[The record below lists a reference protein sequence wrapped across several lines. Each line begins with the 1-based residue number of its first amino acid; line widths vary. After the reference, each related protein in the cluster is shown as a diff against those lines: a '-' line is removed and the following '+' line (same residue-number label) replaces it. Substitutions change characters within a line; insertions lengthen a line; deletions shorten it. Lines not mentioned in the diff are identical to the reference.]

1 MSVRRLAPDSIQ
13 PASFAFSPANENWI
27 DQQIAKYPAG
37 RQASAVI
44 PLLWRAQ
51 EQEGW
56 VSRAVIETVAKRLG
70 MAPMRV
76 LEVATFYTMFNLQ
89 PVGEYFVQLCGT
101 TPCALRGAEA
111 LKKVCAE
118 VIGPQSTV
126 TADGKL
132 SWLEVECLGAC
143 CNAPMAQIN
152 VDYYEDLTPA
162 NFRQLLDDLRH
173 GRPVK
178 PGPQN
183 DRTGSAPEG
192 GPDTLNDKALYDG
205 SMIGA
210 GAWQKRILDQRSA
223 AAEAAAAKA
232 AAEVEARKAAE
243 AEAKKAE
250 ATPAAVAE
258 KPATE
263 TAAAGRPKPSA
274 PGQPSNAANDTPAA
288 KGKVDR
294 KDVAE
299 AAKPAATQ
307 SKLAATQ
314 SKPAAAEGKPAVDE
328 SKPELLTAA
337 RGGKGDD
344 LELIWGVG
352 PKLAKML
359 NEMGVWHFDQIAK
372 WTAEELAWVDSRLT
386 GFKGRAGRDDW
397 VAQSK
402 KLAAGWRPES
412 QLGDKPGQ

>member
-1 MSVRRLAPDSIQ
+1 MSVRRLAPDPVQ
-13 PASFAFSPANENWI
+13 PASFAFTPANENWI
-27 DQQIAKYPAG
+27 DQQIAKYPEG

-44 PLLWRAQ
+44 PLLWKAQ

-56 VSRAVIETVAKRLG
+56 VSRAVIETVARRLG

-111 LKKVCAE
+111 LKKVCE
-118 VIGPQSTV
+118 DVIGPQSTV

-173 GRPVK
+173 GRPTK

-183 DRTGSAPEG
+183 GRIGSEPEG
-192 GPDTLNDKALYDG
+192 GPQTLTDKALYDG

-210 GAWQKRILDQRSA
+210 GDWQNRIAEQRKA

-232 AAEVEARKAAE
+232 AAEAEAKKAAE

-250 ATPAAVAE
+250 ATSAAVAE
-258 KPATE
+258 KPASE
-263 TAAAGRPKPSA
+263 TAAAGRPKPSEPA
-274 PGQPSNAANDTPAA
+274 QPSSAAQDTPSA
-288 KGKVDR
+288 D
-294 KDVAE
+294 
-299 AAKPAATQ
+299 
-307 SKLAATQ
+307 
-314 SKPAAAEGKPAVDE
+314 GKPKTTRSRA
-328 SKPELLTAA
+328 KTA
-337 RGGKGDD
+337 K
-344 LELIWGVG
+344 
-352 PKLAKML
+352 
-359 NEMGVWHFDQIAK
+359 
-372 WTAEELAWVDSRLT
+372 S
-386 GFKGRAGRDDW
+386 
-397 VAQSK
+397 
-402 KLAAGWRPES
+402 
-412 QLGDKPGQ
+412 GDKPAE

>member
-1 MSVRRLAPDSIQ
+1 MSVRRLAPDQVQ
-13 PASFAFSPANENWI
+13 PVSFAFTPANENWA
-27 DQQIAKYPAG
+27 DEQIAKYPQG
-37 RQASAVI
+37 RQASAVV
-44 PLLWRAQ
+44 PLLWKAQ
-51 EQEGW
+51 EQHDGW
-56 VSRAVIETVAKRLG
+56 LPRAAIEQVARKLG

-76 LEVATFYTMFNLQ
+76 MEVATFYTMFNLQ

-111 LKKVCAE
+111 LKKVCEE

-152 VDYYEDLTPA
+152 VDYYEDLTPDS
-162 NFRQLLDDLRH
+162 FRKLLDDLRH
-173 GRPVK
+173 GRPVA

-183 DRTGSAPEG
+183 GRTGSEPEG
-192 GPDTLNDKALYDG
+192 GPQTLTDKALYDG

-210 GAWQKRILDQRSA
+210 GDWQKRVTEQRKA

-232 AAEVEARKAAE
+232 AAEAEAKKAAE
-243 AEAKKAE
+243 AEAKKVE
-250 ATPAAVAE
+250 ATPAAVAA
-258 KPATE
+258 KPASE

-274 PGQPSNAANDTPAA
+274 PAQPSNAAKDTPAA
-288 KGKVDR
+288 KGKVEK
-294 KDVAE
+294 KDVAASAK
-299 AAKPAATQ
+299 AAREPAPSSTVA
-307 SKLAATQ
+307 
-314 SKPAAAEGKPAVDE
+314 E
-328 SKPELLTAA
+328 SKPELLSAA

-359 NEMGVWHFDQIAK
+359 NEMGIWHYDQIAT
-372 WTAEELAWVDSRLT
+372 WTPAELAWVDARLT
-386 GFKGRAGRDDW
+386 GFKGRAVRDDW
-397 VAQSK
+397 IAQSK
-402 KLAAGWRPES
+402 KLATGWRPES
-412 QLGDKPGQ
+412 KLGDKPAE

>member
-1 MSVRRLAPDSIQ
+1 MSVRRLAPDPIQ

-27 DQQIAKYPAG
+27 DQQIAKYPEG

-44 PLLWRAQ
+44 PLLWKAQ

-111 LKKVCAE
+111 LKKVCE
-118 VIGPQSTV
+118 DVIGPQSTV

-162 NFRQLLDDLRH
+162 NFRQLLDDLRN
-173 GRPVK
+173 GRATK

-183 DRTGSAPEG
+183 GRTGSEPEG
-192 GPDTLNDKALYDG
+192 GPQTLTDKALYDG

-210 GAWQKRILDQRSA
+210 GDWQKRIVEQRKA

-232 AAEVEARKAAE
+232 AAEAEAKKAAE

-258 KPATE
+258 KPASE
-263 TAAAGRPKPSA
+263 TA
-274 PGQPSNAANDTPAA
+274 AA
-288 KGKVDR
+288 KGKVEK

-299 AAKPAATQ
+299 AA
-307 SKLAATQ
+307 
-314 SKPAAAEGKPAVDE
+314 KPAVDE
-328 SKPELLTAA
+328 SKPELLAAA

-352 PKLAKML
+352 PKLGKML
-359 NEMGVWHFDQIAK
+359 NEMGVWHYDQIAK
-372 WTAEELAWVDSRLT
+372 WTPAELAWVDARLT
-386 GFKGRAGRDDW
+386 GFKGRAERDDW
-397 VAQSK
+397 IAQSK
-402 KLAAGWRPES
+402 KLATGWRPES
-412 QLGDKPGQ
+412 KLGDKPAE

>member
-1 MSVRRLAPDSIQ
+1 MSVRRLAPDPVQ
-13 PASFAFSPANENWI
+13 PASFAFTAANENWI
-27 DQQIAKYPAG
+27 VQQIAKYPEG

-44 PLLWRAQ
+44 PLLWKAQ

-89 PVGEYFVQLCGT
+89 PVGEFFVQLCGT

-111 LKKVCAE
+111 LKKVCE
-118 VIGPQSTV
+118 DVIGPQSTV

-162 NFRQLLDDLRH
+162 NFRQLLEDLRN
-173 GRPVK
+173 GRPTK

-183 DRTGSAPEG
+183 GRTGSEPEG
-192 GPDTLNDKALYDG
+192 GPNTLTDKALYDG

-210 GAWQKRILDQRSA
+210 GDWQKRVAEQRKA

-232 AAEVEARKAAE
+232 AAEAEAKKAAE

-250 ATPAAVAE
+250 AI
-258 KPATE
+258 
-263 TAAAGRPKPSA
+263 
-274 PGQPSNAANDTPAA
+274 PAA
-288 KGKVDR
+288 KT
-294 KDVAE
+294 
-299 AAKPAATQ
+299 AK
-307 SKLAATQ
+307 S
-314 SKPAAAEGKPAVDE
+314 
-328 SKPELLTAA
+328 
-337 RGGKGDD
+337 
-344 LELIWGVG
+344 
-352 PKLAKML
+352 
-359 NEMGVWHFDQIAK
+359 
-372 WTAEELAWVDSRLT
+372 
-386 GFKGRAGRDDW
+386 
-397 VAQSK
+397 
-402 KLAAGWRPES
+402 
-412 QLGDKPGQ
+412 GDKPAK

>member
-1 MSVRRLAPDSIQ
+1 MSVRRLAPDPIQ
-13 PASFAFSPANENWI
+13 PASFAFTAANENWI
-27 DQQIAKYPAG
+27 DQQIAKYPEG

-111 LKKVCAE
+111 LKKVCEE

-152 VDYYEDLTPA
+152 VDYYEDLNPDS
-162 NFRQLLDDLRH
+162 FRKLLDDLRH
-173 GRPVK
+173 GRPTK
-178 PGPQN
+178 PGPQ
-183 DRTGSAPEG
+183 DGRIGSAPAG
-192 GPDTLNDKALYDG
+192 GPDTLKDPALYNG

-210 GAWQKRILDQRSA
+210 GDWQKRILEQRKA

-232 AAEVEARKAAE
+232 AAEAEAKKAAE

-250 ATPAAVAE
+250 ATPTAVAA

-263 TAAAGRPKPSA
+263 TTAAGRPKPSA
-274 PGQPSNAANDTPAA
+274 PAQPSSAANDTPAA
-288 KGKVDR
+288 KGKVDK
-294 KDVAE
+294 KDVVE
-299 AAKPAATQ
+299 AA
-307 SKLAATQ
+307 
-314 SKPAAAEGKPAVDE
+314 KPAVDE
-328 SKPELLTAA
+328 SKPELLTTA

-359 NEMGVWHFDQIAK
+359 NEMGVWHYDQIAK
-372 WTAEELAWVDSRLT
+372 WTPAELAWVDARLT
-386 GFKGRAGRDDW
+386 GFKGRALRDDW
-397 VAQSK
+397 IAQSK
-402 KLAAGWRPES
+402 KLATGWRPES
-412 QLGDKPGQ
+412 KLGDKPAE

>member
-1 MSVRRLAPDSIQ
+1 MSVRRLAPDPVQ
-13 PASFAFSPANENWI
+13 PASFAFTAANENWI
-27 DQQIAKYPAG
+27 DQQIAKYPEG

-44 PLLWRAQ
+44 PLLWKAQ

-56 VSRAVIETVAKRLG
+56 VSRAVIETVARRLG

-89 PVGEYFVQLCGT
+89 PVGEFFVQLCGT

-111 LKKVCAE
+111 LKKVCE
-118 VIGPQSTV
+118 DVIGPQSTV

-162 NFRQLLDDLRH
+162 NFRQLLDDLRN
-173 GRPVK
+173 GRPTQ

-183 DRTGSAPEG
+183 GRTGSEPEG
-192 GPDTLNDKALYDG
+192 GPQTLTDKALYDG

-210 GAWQKRILDQRSA
+210 GDWQKRIAEQRKA

-232 AAEVEARKAAE
+232 AAEAEAKKAAE

-250 ATPAAVAE
+250 ATAAAVAE

-263 TAAAGRPKPSA
+263 TAAAARP
-274 PGQPSNAANDTPAA
+274 QPSSPAQPSSAANDTPAA
-288 KGKVDR
+288 KGKVEN

-299 AAKPAATQ
+299 AAKPATADN
-307 SKLAATQ
+307 
-314 SKPAAAEGKPAVDE
+314 KPAAAQTAPAPAAAAE

-352 PKLAKML
+352 PKLARML
-359 NEMGVWHFDQIAK
+359 NEMGVWHYDQIAK
-372 WTAEELAWVDSRLT
+372 WTPAELAWVDARLT
-386 GFKGRAGRDDW
+386 GFKGRALRDDW
-397 VAQSK
+397 IAQSK
-402 KLAAGWRPES
+402 KLATGWRPES
-412 QLGDKPGQ
+412 KLGDKPAE

>member
-1 MSVRRLAPDSIQ
+1 MSVRRLAPDPVQ
-13 PASFAFSPANENWI
+13 PASFAFTAANENWI

-44 PLLWRAQ
+44 PLLWKAQ

-111 LKKVCAE
+111 LKKVCE
-118 VIGPQSTV
+118 DVIGPQSTV

-162 NFRQLLDDLRH
+162 NFRQLLDDLRN
-173 GRPVK
+173 GRAVK

-183 DRTGSAPEG
+183 GRTGSEPEG
-192 GPDTLNDKALYDG
+192 GPQTLTDKALYDG

-210 GAWQKRILDQRSA
+210 GDWQKRIGEQRKA

-232 AAEVEARKAAE
+232 AAEAEAKKAAE

-258 KPATE
+258 KPASE
-263 TAAAGRPKPSA
+263 TAAAARPKPSEPA
-274 PGQPSNAANDTPAA
+274 QPSSAANDTPAA
-288 KGKVDR
+288 KGKVEK

-299 AAKPAATQ
+299 AAKPAVAT
-307 SKLAATQ
+307 K
-314 SKPAAAEGKPAVDE
+314 AEPAVEE

-337 RGGKGDD
+337 RGGEGDD

-352 PKLAKML
+352 PKLAEML
-359 NEMGVWHFDQIAK
+359 NEMGIWHYDQIAK
-372 WTAEELAWVDSRLT
+372 WTPAELAWVDARLT
-386 GFKGRAGRDDW
+386 GFKGRAVRDDW
-397 VAQSK
+397 IAQSK
-402 KLAAGWRPES
+402 KLATGWRPES
-412 QLGDKPGQ
+412 KLGDKPAE

>member
-1 MSVRRLAPDSIQ
+1 
-13 PASFAFSPANENWI
+13 
-27 DQQIAKYPAG
+27 
-37 RQASAVI
+37 
-44 PLLWRAQ
+44 
-51 EQEGW
+51 
-56 VSRAVIETVAKRLG
+56 

-89 PVGEYFVQLCGT
+89 PVGEFFVQLCGT

-111 LKKVCAE
+111 LKKVCE
-118 VIGPQSTV
+118 DVIGPQSTV

-162 NFRQLLDDLRH
+162 NFRQLLDDLRN
-173 GRPVK
+173 GRAVK

-183 DRTGSAPEG
+183 GRTGSEPEG
-192 GPDTLNDKALYDG
+192 GPQTLTDKALYDG

-210 GAWQKRILDQRSA
+210 GDWQQRIAEQRKA

-232 AAEVEARKAAE
+232 AAEAEAKKAAE

-263 TAAAGRPKPSA
+263 TAAAARP
-274 PGQPSNAANDTPAA
+274 QPSSPAQPSSAANDTPAA
-288 KGKVDR
+288 KGKVEK

-299 AAKPAATQ
+299 AAKPAAP
-307 SKLAATQ
+307 ATV
-314 SKPAAAEGKPAVDE
+314 PAAE

-352 PKLAKML
+352 PKLGRML
-359 NEMGVWHFDQIAK
+359 NEMGVWHYDQIAK
-372 WTAEELAWVDSRLT
+372 WTPAELAWVDARLT
-386 GFKGRAGRDDW
+386 GFKGRALRDDW
-397 VAQSK
+397 IAQSK
-402 KLAAGWRPES
+402 KLATGWRPES
-412 QLGDKPGQ
+412 KLGDKPAE

>member
-1 MSVRRLAPDSIQ
+1 MSVRRLAPDPVQ
-13 PASFAFSPANENWI
+13 PASFAFTAANENWI
-27 DQQIAKYPAG
+27 DQQIAKYPEG

-44 PLLWRAQ
+44 PLLWKAQ

-56 VSRAVIETVAKRLG
+56 VSRAVIETVARRLG

-76 LEVATFYTMFNLQ
+76 LEVATFYTMFKLQ
-89 PVGEYFVQLCGT
+89 PVGEFFVQLCGT

-111 LKKVCAE
+111 LKKVCE
-118 VIGPQSTV
+118 DVIGPQSTV

-162 NFRQLLDDLRH
+162 NFRQLLDDLRN
-173 GRPVK
+173 GRATK

-183 DRTGSAPEG
+183 GRTGSEPEG
-192 GPDTLNDKALYDG
+192 GPQTLTDKALYDG

-210 GAWQKRILDQRSA
+210 GDWQKRVAEQRKA

-232 AAEVEARKAAE
+232 AAE

-250 ATPAAVAE
+250 ATPAAVAA
-258 KPATE
+258 KPASE
-263 TAAAGRPKPSA
+263 TAAAGRP
-274 PGQPSNAANDTPAA
+274 QPSSPAQPSSAANDTPAA
-288 KGKVDR
+288 NGKVQSR
-294 KDVAE
+294 DVAE
-299 AAKPAATQ
+299 AAKPAAAD
-307 SKLAATQ
+307 KLPAT
-314 SKPAAAEGKPAVDE
+314 DE
-328 SKPELLTAA
+328 NKPELLTAA
-337 RGGKGDD
+337 RGGQGDD
-344 LELIWGVG
+344 LGLIWGIG

-372 WTAEELAWVDSRLT
+372 WTPAELAWVDARLT
-386 GFKGRAGRDDW
+386 GFKGRALRDDW

-402 KLAAGWRPES
+402 KLATGWRPES
-412 QLGDKPGQ
+412 KLGDKPAE

>member
-1 MSVRRLAPDSIQ
+1 MSVRRLAPDPVQ
-13 PASFAFSPANENWI
+13 PASFAFTAANENWI
-27 DQQIAKYPAG
+27 VQQIAKYPEG

-44 PLLWRAQ
+44 PLLWKAQ

-56 VSRAVIETVAKRLG
+56 VSRAVIETVARRLG

-111 LKKVCAE
+111 LKKVCE
-118 VIGPQSTV
+118 DVIGPQSTV

-162 NFRQLLDDLRH
+162 NFRQLLDDLRN
-173 GRPVK
+173 GRPTK

-183 DRTGSAPEG
+183 DRTGSEPEG
-192 GPDTLNDKALYDG
+192 GPQTLTDKALYDG

-210 GAWQKRILDQRSA
+210 GDWQKRVLEQRKA

-232 AAEVEARKAAE
+232 AAEAEAKKAAE

-258 KPATE
+258 KPASE
-263 TAAAGRPKPSA
+263 TAAAGRPQPSSPA
-274 PGQPSNAANDTPAA
+274 QPSNAAKDTPAA
-288 KGKVDR
+288 KGKVET

-299 AAKPAATQ
+299 AAKTAT
-307 SKLAATQ
+307 
-314 SKPAAAEGKPAVDE
+314 DE

-344 LELIWGVG
+344 LELIRGVG

-359 NEMGVWHFDQIAK
+359 NEMGVWHYDQIAR
-372 WTAEELAWVDSRLT
+372 WTPAELAWVDARLT
-386 GFKGRAGRDDW
+386 GFKGRALRDDW
-397 VAQSK
+397 IAQSK
-402 KLAAGWRPES
+402 KLATGWRPES
-412 QLGDKPGQ
+412 KLGDKPAE

>member
-1 MSVRRLAPDSIQ
+1 MSVRRLAPDPVQ
-13 PASFAFSPANENWI
+13 PASFAFTPANENWI
-27 DQQIAKYPAG
+27 DQQIANYPAG

-44 PLLWRAQ
+44 PLLWKAQ

-76 LEVATFYTMFNLQ
+76 MEVATFYTMFNLQ

-111 LKKVCAE
+111 LKKVCE
-118 VIGPQSTV
+118 DVIGPQSTV

-162 NFRQLLDDLRH
+162 NFRQLLEDLRN
-173 GRPVK
+173 GRPTK

-183 DRTGSAPEG
+183 GRTGSEPEG
-192 GPDTLNDKALYDG
+192 GPNTLTDKALYDG

-210 GAWQKRILDQRSA
+210 GDWQKRVAEQRKA

-232 AAEVEARKAAE
+232 AAEAEAKKAAE

-250 ATPAAVAE
+250 AI
-258 KPATE
+258 
-263 TAAAGRPKPSA
+263 
-274 PGQPSNAANDTPAA
+274 PAA
-288 KGKVDR
+288 KT
-294 KDVAE
+294 
-299 AAKPAATQ
+299 AK
-307 SKLAATQ
+307 S
-314 SKPAAAEGKPAVDE
+314 
-328 SKPELLTAA
+328 
-337 RGGKGDD
+337 
-344 LELIWGVG
+344 
-352 PKLAKML
+352 
-359 NEMGVWHFDQIAK
+359 
-372 WTAEELAWVDSRLT
+372 
-386 GFKGRAGRDDW
+386 
-397 VAQSK
+397 
-402 KLAAGWRPES
+402 
-412 QLGDKPGQ
+412 GDKPAK

>member
-1 MSVRRLAPDSIQ
+1 MSVRRLAPDPVQ
-13 PASFAFSPANENWI
+13 PASFAFTAANENWI
-27 DQQIAKYPAG
+27 DQQIAKYPEG

-44 PLLWRAQ
+44 PLLWKAQ

-111 LKKVCAE
+111 LKKVCEE

-162 NFRQLLDDLRH
+162 SFRQLLDDMRN
-173 GRPVK
+173 GRPTK

-183 DRTGSAPEG
+183 GRIGSEPEG
-192 GPDTLNDKALYDG
+192 GPQTLTDKTLYDG

-210 GAWQKRILDQRSA
+210 GDWRKRIGEQRKA

-232 AAEVEARKAAE
+232 AAE

-250 ATPAAVAE
+250 ATPSAVAA
-258 KPATE
+258 KPASE
-263 TAAAGRPKPSA
+263 TAAAGRPKPSE
-274 PGQPSNAANDTPAA
+274 PVQPSGAANDTPAA
-288 KGKVDR
+288 KGKVDK

-299 AAKPAATQ
+299 AAKPVA
-307 SKLAATQ
+307 
-314 SKPAAAEGKPAVDE
+314 DE

-359 NEMGVWHFDQIAK
+359 NEMGVWHYDQIAK
-372 WTAEELAWVDSRLT
+372 WTPAELAWVDARLT
-386 GFKGRAGRDDW
+386 GFKGRALRDDW
-397 VAQSK
+397 IAQSK
-402 KLAAGWRPES
+402 KLATGWRPES
-412 QLGDKPGQ
+412 KLGDKPAE

>member
-1 MSVRRLAPDSIQ
+1 MSVRRLAPDPVQ
-13 PASFAFSPANENWI
+13 PASFAFTAANENWI
-27 DQQIAKYPAG
+27 VQQIAKYPEG

-44 PLLWRAQ
+44 PLLWKAQ

-89 PVGEYFVQLCGT
+89 PVGEFFVQLCGT

-111 LKKVCAE
+111 LKKVCE
-118 VIGPQSTV
+118 DVIGPQSTV

-162 NFRQLLDDLRH
+162 NFRQLLDDLRN
-173 GRPVK
+173 GRATK

-183 DRTGSAPEG
+183 GRTGSEPEG
-192 GPDTLNDKALYDG
+192 GPQTLTDKALYDG

-210 GAWQKRILDQRSA
+210 GDWQKRIVEQRKA

-232 AAEVEARKAAE
+232 AAEAEAKKAAE
-243 AEAKKAE
+243 AEATKAE
-250 ATPAAVAE
+250 ATPAAVAT

-263 TAAAGRPKPSA
+263 TAAAARPQPSA
-274 PGQPSNAANDTPAA
+274 PTQPSSAANDTPAA
-288 KGKVDR
+288 KGKVDK

-299 AAKPAATQ
+299 A
-307 SKLAATQ
+307 
-314 SKPAAAEGKPAVDE
+314 SKPATDE

-352 PKLAKML
+352 PKLGKML
-359 NEMGVWHFDQIAK
+359 NEMGVWHYDQIAK
-372 WTAEELAWVDSRLT
+372 WTPAELAWVDARLT
-386 GFKGRAGRDDW
+386 GFKGRAERDDW
-397 VAQSK
+397 IAQSK
-402 KLAAGWRPES
+402 KLATGWRPES
-412 QLGDKPGQ
+412 KLGDKPAE

>member
-1 MSVRRLAPDSIQ
+1 MSVRRLAPDPVQ
-13 PASFAFSPANENWI
+13 PASFAFTAANENWI
-27 DQQIAKYPAG
+27 VQQIAKYPEG

-44 PLLWRAQ
+44 PLLWKAQ

-89 PVGEYFVQLCGT
+89 PVGEFFVQLCGT

-111 LKKVCAE
+111 LKKVCE
-118 VIGPQSTV
+118 DVIGPQSTV

-162 NFRQLLDDLRH
+162 NFRQLLDDLRN
-173 GRPVK
+173 GRATK

-183 DRTGSAPEG
+183 GRTGSEPEG
-192 GPDTLNDKALYDG
+192 GPQTLTDKALYDG

-210 GAWQKRILDQRSA
+210 GDWQKRIVEQRKA

-232 AAEVEARKAAE
+232 AAEAEAKKAAE

-258 KPATE
+258 KPASE
-263 TAAAGRPKPSA
+263 TA
-274 PGQPSNAANDTPAA
+274 AA
-288 KGKVDR
+288 KGKVEK

-299 AAKPAATQ
+299 AA
-307 SKLAATQ
+307 
-314 SKPAAAEGKPAVDE
+314 KPAVDE
-328 SKPELLTAA
+328 SKPELLAAA

-352 PKLAKML
+352 PKLGKML
-359 NEMGVWHFDQIAK
+359 NEMGVWHYDQIAK
-372 WTAEELAWVDSRLT
+372 WTPAELAWVDARLT
-386 GFKGRAGRDDW
+386 GFKGRAERDDW
-397 VAQSK
+397 IAQSK
-402 KLAAGWRPES
+402 KLATGWRPES
-412 QLGDKPGQ
+412 KLGDKPAE

>member
-1 MSVRRLAPDSIQ
+1 MSVRRLAPDPVQ
-13 PASFAFSPANENWI
+13 PASFAFTAANENWI
-27 DQQIAKYPAG
+27 DQQIAKYPEG

-44 PLLWRAQ
+44 PLLWKAQ

-56 VSRAVIETVAKRLG
+56 VSRAVIETVARRLG

-76 LEVATFYTMFNLQ
+76 MEVATFYTMFNLQ

-111 LKKVCAE
+111 LKKVCEE

-162 NFRQLLDDLRH
+162 NFRQLLDDLRK
-173 GRPVK
+173 GRPTK

-183 DRTGSAPEG
+183 GRIGSEPEG
-192 GPDTLNDKALYDG
+192 GPQTLTDEALYDG

-210 GAWQKRILDQRSA
+210 GDWQKRIAEQRKA

-232 AAEVEARKAAE
+232 AAE
-243 AEAKKAE
+243 AEAKKVAE
-250 ATPAAVAE
+250 ADAKKADATPAAVAA
-258 KPATE
+258 KPASE
-263 TAAAGRPKPSA
+263 TAAAARPKPSE
-274 PGQPSNAANDTPAA
+274 PTQPSSAASDTPAA
-288 KGKVDR
+288 KGKVEK

-299 AAKPAATQ
+299 AA
-307 SKLAATQ
+307 
-314 SKPAAAEGKPAVDE
+314 KPAVDE

-352 PKLAKML
+352 PKLARML
-359 NEMGVWHFDQIAK
+359 NEMGIWHYEQIAK
-372 WTAEELAWVDSRLT
+372 WTPAELAWVDARLT
-386 GFKGRAGRDDW
+386 GFKGRAERDDW
-397 VAQSK
+397 IAQSK
-402 KLAAGWRPES
+402 KLATGWRPEAK
-412 QLGDKPGQ
+412 LGDKPAE

>member
-1 MSVRRLAPDSIQ
+1 MSVRRLAPDPVQ
-13 PASFAFSPANENWI
+13 PASFAFTAANENWI
-27 DQQIAKYPAG
+27 VQQIAKYPEG

-44 PLLWRAQ
+44 PLLWKAQ

-89 PVGEYFVQLCGT
+89 PVGEFFVQLCGT

-111 LKKVCAE
+111 LKKVCE
-118 VIGPQSTV
+118 DVIGPQSTV

-162 NFRQLLDDLRH
+162 NFRQLLDDLRN
-173 GRPVK
+173 GRPTK
-178 PGPQN
+178 TGPQN
-183 DRTGSAPEG
+183 GRTGSEPEG
-192 GPDTLNDKALYDG
+192 GPQTLTDKALYDG

-210 GAWQKRILDQRSA
+210 GDWQKRIVEQRKA

-232 AAEVEARKAAE
+232 AAEAEAKKAAE

-250 ATPAAVAE
+250 ATPAAVAA

-263 TAAAGRPKPSA
+263 TAAAARPQPSA
-274 PGQPSNAANDTPAA
+274 PAQPSNAANDTPAA
-288 KGKVDR
+288 KGKVDK

-299 AAKPAATQ
+299 AAKPAA
-307 SKLAATQ
+307 AD
-314 SKPAAAEGKPAVDE
+314 KPTAVAE

-352 PKLAKML
+352 PKLGKML
-359 NEMGVWHFDQIAK
+359 NEMGVWHYDQIAK
-372 WTAEELAWVDSRLT
+372 WTPAELAWVDARLT
-386 GFKGRAGRDDW
+386 GFKGRALRDDW
-397 VAQSK
+397 IAQSK
-402 KLAAGWRPES
+402 KLATGWRPES
-412 QLGDKPGQ
+412 KLGDKPAE

>member
-1 MSVRRLAPDSIQ
+1 MSVRRLAPDPVQ
-13 PASFAFSPANENWI
+13 PASFAFTPANENWI
-27 DQQIAKYPAG
+27 DQQIAKYPEG

-44 PLLWRAQ
+44 PLLWKAQ

-56 VSRAVIETVAKRLG
+56 VSRAVIETVARRLG

-111 LKKVCAE
+111 LKKVCEE

-152 VDYYEDLTPA
+152 VDYYEDLTPDS
-162 NFRQLLDDLRH
+162 FRRLLDDLRH
-173 GRPVK
+173 GRPTK

-183 DRTGSAPEG
+183 GRTGSEPEG
-192 GPDTLNDKALYDG
+192 GPQTLTDKALYDG

-210 GAWQKRILDQRSA
+210 GDWQKRVVEQRRA

-232 AAEVEARKAAE
+232 AAEAEAKKAAE

-250 ATPAAVAE
+250 ATPAAVAA
-258 KPATE
+258 KPASE
-263 TAAAGRPKPSA
+263 TAAAARPKPSEPA
-274 PGQPSNAANDTPAA
+274 QPSGAANDTPAA
-288 KGKVDR
+288 KGNVEA
-294 KDVAE
+294 KDVAGT
-299 AAKPAATQ
+299 ATPAT
-307 SKLAATQ
+307 
-314 SKPAAAEGKPAVDE
+314 DE
-328 SKPELLTAA
+328 SKPELLAAA

-352 PKLAKML
+352 PKLARML
-359 NEMGVWHFDQIAK
+359 NEMGVWHYDQIAK
-372 WTAEELAWVDSRLT
+372 WTPAELAWVDARLT
-386 GFKGRAGRDDW
+386 GFKGRALRDDW
-397 VAQSK
+397 IAQAK
-402 KLAAGWRPES
+402 KLATGWRPES
-412 QLGDKPGQ
+412 KLGDKPVE

>member
-1 MSVRRLAPDSIQ
+1 MSVRRLAPDPVQ
-13 PASFAFSPANENWI
+13 PASFAFTAANENWI
-27 DQQIAKYPAG
+27 VQQIAKYPEG

-44 PLLWRAQ
+44 PLLWKAQ

-111 LKKVCAE
+111 LKKVCE
-118 VIGPQSTV
+118 DVIGPQSTV

-162 NFRQLLDDLRH
+162 NFRQLLDDLRN
-173 GRPVK
+173 GRPTK

-183 DRTGSAPEG
+183 GRTGSEPEG
-192 GPDTLNDKALYDG
+192 GPQTLTDKALYDG

-210 GAWQKRILDQRSA
+210 GDWQKRIAEQRKA

-232 AAEVEARKAAE
+232 AAEAEAKKAAE

-250 ATPAAVAE
+250 ATPAAVAA

-263 TAAAGRPKPSA
+263 TAAAARP
-274 PGQPSNAANDTPAA
+274 QPSSPAQPSGAANDTPAA
-288 KGKVDR
+288 KGKVEQ

-299 AAKPAATQ
+299 AAKPAT
-307 SKLAATQ
+307 
-314 SKPAAAEGKPAVDE
+314 DE

-352 PKLAKML
+352 PKLGRML
-359 NEMGVWHFDQIAK
+359 NEMGVWHYDQIAK
-372 WTAEELAWVDSRLT
+372 WTPAELAWVDARLT
-386 GFKGRAGRDDW
+386 GFKGRALRDDW
-397 VAQSK
+397 IAQSK
-402 KLAAGWRPES
+402 KLATGWRPES
-412 QLGDKPGQ
+412 KLGDKPAE

>member
-1 MSVRRLAPDSIQ
+1 MSVRRLAPDPVQ
-13 PASFAFSPANENWI
+13 PASFAFTAANENWI
-27 DQQIAKYPAG
+27 DQQIAKYPEG

-44 PLLWRAQ
+44 PLLWKAQ

-56 VSRAVIETVAKRLG
+56 VSRAVIETVARRLG

-111 LKKVCAE
+111 LKKVCEE

-152 VDYYEDLTPA
+152 VDYYEDLTPDS
-162 NFRQLLDDLRH
+162 FRRLLDDMRN
-173 GRPVK
+173 GRTVK

-183 DRTGSAPEG
+183 GRIGSEPEG
-192 GPDTLNDKALYDG
+192 GPQTLTDKALYNG
-205 SMIGA
+205 SVIGA
-210 GAWQKRILDQRSA
+210 GDWQKRIVEQRKA

-232 AAEVEARKAAE
+232 AAEAEAKKAAE

-250 ATPAAVAE
+250 ATPAAVAA
-258 KPATE
+258 KPASE
-263 TAAAGRPKPSA
+263 TAAAGRPKPSEPA
-274 PGQPSNAANDTPAA
+274 QPSGAANDTPAA
-288 KGKVDR
+288 KGKVDK

-299 AAKPAATQ
+299 AAKPAVAGKT
-307 SKLAATQ
+307 AAT
-314 SKPAAAEGKPAVDE
+314 EE

-352 PKLAKML
+352 PKLGKML
-359 NEMGVWHFDQIAK
+359 NEMGIWHYDQIAR
-372 WTAEELAWVDSRLT
+372 WTPAELAWVDARLT
-386 GFKGRAGRDDW
+386 GFKGRALRDDW
-397 VAQSK
+397 IAQSK
-402 KLAAGWRPES
+402 KLATGWRPES
-412 QLGDKPGQ
+412 KLGDKPAE

>member
-1 MSVRRLAPDSIQ
+1 MSVRRLAPDPVQ
-13 PASFAFSPANENWI
+13 PASFAFTAANENWI

-44 PLLWRAQ
+44 PLLWKAQ

-111 LKKVCAE
+111 LKKVCE
-118 VIGPQSTV
+118 DVIGPQSTV

-152 VDYYEDLTPA
+152 IDYYEDLTPA
-162 NFRQLLDDLRH
+162 NFRQLLDDLRN
-173 GRPVK
+173 GRPTK

-183 DRTGSAPEG
+183 GRTGSEPEG
-192 GPDTLNDKALYDG
+192 GPQTLTDKALYDG

-210 GAWQKRILDQRSA
+210 GDWQKRIGEQRKA

-232 AAEVEARKAAE
+232 AAEAEAKKAAE

-258 KPATE
+258 KPASE
-263 TAAAGRPKPSA
+263 TAAAARPKPSE
-274 PGQPSNAANDTPAA
+274 PTQPSSAANDTPAA
-288 KGKVDR
+288 KGKVEK

-299 AAKPAATQ
+299 AAKPAV
-307 SKLAATQ
+307 AA
-314 SKPAAAEGKPAVDE
+314 KAESAVEE

-337 RGGKGDD
+337 RGGEGDD

-359 NEMGVWHFDQIAK
+359 NEMGIWHYDQIAK
-372 WTAEELAWVDSRLT
+372 WTPAELAWVDARLT
-386 GFKGRAGRDDW
+386 GFKGRAVRDDW
-397 VAQSK
+397 IAQSK
-402 KLAAGWRPES
+402 KLATGWRPES
-412 QLGDKPGQ
+412 KLGDKPAE